1 MSTDSKESL
10 EQRKRRINITI
21 HKPQE
26 SVVPTIPRTSLR
38 KILIQKK
45 PGVNPYKEQEKA
57 KGGKSMNSGEFGG
70 WKTSRSRALSNEID
84 ELKGKVPKIKSSQ
97 ESELQ

>member
-1 MSTDSKESL
+1 MLKFEGGKNNDQRIKGMSTDSKESL

-45 PGVNPYKEQEKA
+45 PGVNPYKE
-57 KGGKSMNSGEFGG
+57 
-70 WKTSRSRALSNEID
+70 
-84 ELKGKVPKIKSSQ
+84 
-97 ESELQ
+97 